1 MIFAAPLLE
10 CLKRI
15 LGMRYY
21 YHQRQTDNNKHIS
34 TDVAVDADEGKV
46 AGRHSQLM
54 ATSMYFLMDSQ
65 GTEKV
70 ITETHREGDH

>member
-54 ATSMYFLMDSQ
+54 GHQHVLSHGQ
-65 GTEKV
+65 PG
-70 ITETHREGDH
+70 HREGDH

>member
-1 MIFAAPLLE
+1 MQMKAKSP
-10 CLKRI
+10 
-15 LGMRYY
+15 
-21 YHQRQTDNNKHIS
+21 
-34 TDVAVDADEGKV
+34 DVIP
-46 AGRHSQLM
+46 SSW